1 MTKINYVPF
10 VTLLKKYWATLIA
23 SRFMDARIDV
33 KQFMTRNERCIF
45 ISIFPEHSKKW
56 TRNRLQ

>member
-33 KQFMTRNERCIF
+33 KQFMTRNE
-45 ISIFPEHSKKW
+45 
-56 TRNRLQ
+56 